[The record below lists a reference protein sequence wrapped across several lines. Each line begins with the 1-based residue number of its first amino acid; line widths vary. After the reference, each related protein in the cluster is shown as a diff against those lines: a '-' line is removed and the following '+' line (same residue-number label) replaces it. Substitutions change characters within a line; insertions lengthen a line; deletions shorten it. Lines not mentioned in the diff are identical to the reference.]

1 VSAVIVLTPGGASI
15 ALPVGNRIGS
25 LAGADW

>member
-1 VSAVIVLTPGGASI
+1 VSAVIVLTPGRASI
-15 ALPVGNRIGS
+15 THAVGNRIGS